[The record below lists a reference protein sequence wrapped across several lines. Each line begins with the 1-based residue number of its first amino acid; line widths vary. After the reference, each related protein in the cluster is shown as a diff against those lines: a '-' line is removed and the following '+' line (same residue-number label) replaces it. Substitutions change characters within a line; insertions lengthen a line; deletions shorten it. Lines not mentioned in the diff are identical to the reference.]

1 MSTRERGLT
10 RRELLGMGLAAAT
23 APSFIWVTGR
33 AEGAAKAIEVK
44 YSTIVPPG
52 GVEEAALKKFKE
64 LLETRSNGEFTVNLF
79 MSAVLG
85 GEKDTFQQLSL
96 GETEMQLVAAILTS
110 TYAPEL
116 FPFTI
121 PFVHPSEEPMMKALD
136 GALGARLREV
146 ILKKAGIRPLM
157 YSARGPR
164 KLTANRPLPAQKDVA
179 GLKLRL
185 PLIKE
190 YVEVW
195 KELGTIPT
203 SIPGHENYNA
213 LQMGVVDAQENPLS
227 AIKAFRFYEVQKFCM
242 HTDHIYDYRVCL
254 VSEKF
259 HQKLTPKQ
267 KEVFTGAAT
276 DSFLY
281 LRKIEKEWEGDLQKE
296 LEQKGMKFVNA
307 DKKSFRAKIS
317 PAVERL
323 RPSFDKEVFEQYV
336 KPYLA

>member
-1 MSTRERGLT
+1 METKETGLT
-10 RRELLGMGLAAAT
+10 RREVLGLGLAAVPT
-23 APSFIWVTGR
+23 FLWVTGR

-64 LLETRSNGEFTVNLF
+64 LLETRSNGEFKVNLF

-85 GEKDTFQQLSL
+85 SEKDTFQQLSL
-96 GETEMQLVAAILTS
+96 GETEMQFVAAILTS
-110 TYAPEL
+110 TYAPDL

-121 PFVHPSEEPMMKALD
+121 PFVHSSDEPMMKALD
-136 GALGARLREV
+136 GDLGARLRDV

-164 KLTANRPLPAQKDVA
+164 KLTANRSLPSQKDVV

-227 AIKAFRFYEVQKFCM
+227 AIKAFRFFEVQKFCM
-242 HTDHIYDYRVCL
+242 HTDHIYDYRACL

-259 HQKLTPKQ
+259 YQRLNPKQ
-267 KEVFTGAAT
+267 REVITGAAT

-281 LRKIEKEWEGDLQKE
+281 LRRIEKEWEGDLQKE
-296 LEQKGMKFVNA
+296 LQQKGMKFV
-307 DKKSFRAKIS
+307 DVDQKSFRAKIG

-323 RPSFDKEVFEQYV
+323 RPAFDKEVFEKYV
-336 KPYLA
+336 RPYLG